1 MVSERKK
8 LKKKVEL
15 SWTDDDLQLL
25 LPATLDYKAKC
36 EFTAENWETKRQTN
50 KYIFDLLMKEYT
62 YEKEKYPNKEKM
74 NKEQVAAK
82 LKIYNLG
89 L

>member
-25 LPATLDYKAKC
+25 LPTTLDYKAKC
-36 EFTAENWETKRQTN
+36 EFTAEN
-50 KYIFDLLMKEYT
+50 
-62 YEKEKYPNKEKM
+62 
-74 NKEQVAAK
+74 
-82 LKIYNLG
+82 
-89 L
+89 